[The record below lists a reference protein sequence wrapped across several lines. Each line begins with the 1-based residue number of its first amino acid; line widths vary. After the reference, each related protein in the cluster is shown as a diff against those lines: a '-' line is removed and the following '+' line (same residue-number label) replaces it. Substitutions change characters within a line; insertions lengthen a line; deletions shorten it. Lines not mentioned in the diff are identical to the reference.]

1 MTRRAQ
7 RTQKRKWQGKI
18 GVALAGLVVL
28 GGVLAVSP
36 LALRAWADWRYK
48 DRVYRDIADVPPRRV
63 ALVFGA
69 GVWPGGTLSHI
80 LADRVDTAVDLY
92 RAGKVQKLL
101 MSGDNRFINYNE
113 PQHMKEYAL
122 ARGVPEADIVL
133 DYAGRRT
140 YDTCYRARYIF
151 QVQEAVLVTQRY
163 HLPRAQFICEGLGL
177 DTVGYVADRTPYTHI
192 RWYWFR
198 EVPALWRT
206 WWDLHLVKPK
216 PVLGEPLPI
225 FP

>member
-1 MTRRAQ
+1 M
-7 RTQKRKWQGKI
+7 G
-18 GVALAGLVVL
+18 VVL
-28 GGVLAVSP
+28 AVLLGLGGLLLVSP

-48 DRVYRDIADVPPRRV
+48 NRVYHSIADVPPRRV

-92 RAGKVQKLL
+92 HAGKVQKLL

-122 ARGVPEADIVL
+122 SRGVPEEDIVL

-140 YDTCYRARYIF
+140 YDSCYRVRAIF
-151 QVQEAVLVTQRY
+151 GLDEVILVTQNY
-163 HLPRAQFICEGLGL
+163 HIDRALFTCNALGV
-177 DTVGYVADRTPYTHI
+177 DAVGVVADRRTYTKG
-192 RWYWFR
+192 RQYWLR
-198 EVPALWRT
+198 EIPAMLLA
-206 WWDLHLVKPK
+206 WWDVTIAHPL
-216 PVLGEPLPI
+216 PVLGDPI
-225 FP
+225 PVE

>member
-1 MTRRAQ
+1 MVR
-7 RTQKRKWQGKI
+7 
-18 GVALAGLVVL
+18 VM
-28 GGVLAVSP
+28 LAVLLLSGLLAASP
-36 LALRAWADWRYK
+36 LLLRAWADWRYK
-48 DRVYRDIADVPPRRV
+48 SLVYHDVSGIPPRRV

-92 RAGKVQKLL
+92 QAGKVQKLL

-140 YDTCYRARYIF
+140 YDSCYRARAIF
-151 QVQEAVLVTQRY
+151 GVNEVTLVTQDY
-163 HLPRAQFICEGLGL
+163 HIDRALFTCNG
-177 DTVGYVADRTPYTHI
+177 VGVDAIGMVADRRPYI
-192 RWYWFR
+192 KGRQYWLR
-198 EVPALWRT
+198 EIPAMVLA
-206 WWDLHLVKPK
+206 WWDVTVAHPL
-216 PVLGEPLPI
+216 PVLGDPI
-225 FP
+225 SIE

>member
-1 MTRRAQ
+1 M
-7 RTQKRKWQGKI
+7 

-80 LADRVDTAVDLY
+80 LADRVDTAVDVC
-92 RAGKVQKLL
+92 RGGKVQKLR
-101 MSGDNRFINYNE
+101 MSGDNRCINGNE

-122 ARGVPEADIVL
+122 GRGVPEADIVL

-140 YDTCYRARYIF
+140 YDSCHRARAIF
-151 QVQEAVLVTQRY
+151 GVHEVILVTQDY
-163 HLPRAQFICEGLGL
+163 HIDRALF
-177 DTVGYVADRTPYTHI
+177 T
-192 RWYWFR
+192 
-198 EVPALWRT
+198 
-206 WWDLHLVKPK
+206 
-216 PVLGEPLPI
+216 
-225 FP
+225 

>member
-1 MTRRAQ
+1 M
-7 RTQKRKWQGKI
+7 

-140 YDTCYRARYIF
+140 YDSCYRARAIF
-151 QVQEAVLVTQRY
+151 GVHEVILVTQDY
-163 HLPRAQFICEGLGL
+163 HIDRALFTCNG
-177 DTVGYVADRTPYTHI
+177 VGVDAIGVIADRRSYVKG
-192 RWYWFR
+192 RQYWLR
-198 EVPALWRT
+198 EIPAMALA
-206 WWDLHLVKPK
+206 WWDVTIAHPV
-216 PVLGEPLPI
+216 PVLGKPI
-225 FP
+225 IIE

>member
-1 MTRRAQ
+1 MQ
-7 RTQKRKWQGKI
+7 RRKWQRRV
-18 GVALAGLVVL
+18 GVALVMLVVL
-28 GGVLAVSP
+28 GGLLVTSP

-48 DRVYRDIADVPPRRV
+48 GRVYRDVTAVPPRRV

-69 GVWPGGTLSHI
+69 GVWPGGTLSHV

-92 RAGKVQKLL
+92 QAGKVQKLL

-140 YDTCYRARYIF
+140 YDSCYRVRAIF
-151 QVQEAVLVTQRY
+151 GVNEVILVTQNY
-163 HLPRAQFICEGLGL
+163 HIDRALFTCNG
-177 DTVGYVADRTPYTHI
+177 VGVDAIGVVADRRSYVKGQQ
-192 RWYWFR
+192 YWLR
-198 EVPALWRT
+198 EIPAMALA
-206 WWDLHLVKPK
+206 WWDVTVAHPL
-216 PVLGEPLPI
+216 PVLGEPI
-225 FP
+225 AIE